1 MTVLMSGFSKT
12 FSVTGWRVGYVVADA
27 KWVPAISYFHDLLYV
42 CAPAPFQVGCAA
54 GVEELGRGFY
64 AKLALDHEAKRT
76 MIVEALTAAGMRP
89 HVPEGAYYVL
99 ADASG
104 IEGVTA
110 AARARTLL
118 KETGV
123 ASVAGSAF
131 YMQKTG
137 MQHHGRATRGEKL
150 LRFCFAKK
158 DEDLAEACRRLRA
171 RG

>member
-1 MTVLMSGFSKT
+1 MCRKVLT
-12 FSVTGWRVGYVVADA
+12 TCWRM
-27 KWVPAISYFHDLLYV
+27 L
-42 CAPAPFQVGCAA
+42 
-54 GVEELGRGFY
+54 R
-64 AKLALDHEAKRT
+64 
-76 MIVEALTAAGMRP
+76 
-89 HVPEGAYYVL
+89 
-99 ADASG
+99 G

-137 MQHHGRATRGEKL
+137 MQHHGRATRGEEL